1 MSNQME
7 THVGYDDR
15 STGPFE
21 PDTVLPTQFFA
32 KLRQRAVDGE
42 RRLMLAVLED
52 GIHCYRKYVAASDPK
67 TQELFADAEAWIMAE
82 DRTWFFSFD
91 NVCDTLDLN
100 PEYIREGLV
109 RWKARTLAAMDGMT
123 TPTAA
128 PAEPAP
134 EELRKASA

>member
-1 MSNQME
+1 MGNQME
-7 THVGYDDR
+7 THVTYDDR

-52 GIHCYRKYVAASDPK
+52 GIHCYRKYVGATDPK
-67 TQELFADAEAWIMAE
+67 TLEIFADAEAWIMAE

-109 RWKARTLAAMDGMT
+109 RWKARTLSAAGV
-123 TPTAA
+123 TAPA
-128 PAEPAP
+128 EEQPAEPAP
-134 EELRKASA
+134 DVLRKASA